1 MQCLRERPGSEQ
13 LTKTERGGRCIGP
26 LNVNG
31 IGFYDWRLK
40 EGKVNFQ
47 KGILSIIKL
56 DHVGSLSFVSFLDQK
71 LFGSI
76 GWAAFF
82 FLSGPCVMA
91 SWLDAGTRDEQTKWD
106 FLFILFESQ
115 QTLLE
120 SNAHR
125 YWRDASLWGGK
136 PLGWPCTE
144 RLPRVPAE
152 SPWGPPGCPSAATC
166 LCRRWR
172 TFPVNT
178 TKADARLIHPSS
190 VTAAGGCSQHKKR
203 EEEEEEENEGGKK
216 KGTWWPR
223 GNSSSCRCFWLL
235 LLTTTTL
242 RVHIQSLARTRI
254 ESP

>member
-1 MQCLRERPGSEQ
+1 MIGVWRREK
-13 LTKTERGGRCIGP
+13 LTFKR
-26 LNVNG
+26 
-31 IGFYDWRLK
+31 GFYPSSSWIMLA
-40 EGKVNFQ
+40 
-47 KGILSIIKL
+47 LS
-56 DHVGSLSFVSFLDQK
+56 
-71 LFGSI
+71 LFC
-76 GWAAFF
+76 FF
-82 FLSGPCVMA
+82 FGPKVIWIDWMSGFFLFFWGLV
-91 SWLDAGTRDEQTKWD
+91 WLDAGTRDEQTKWD

-115 QTLLE
+115 QTLWE

-203 EEEEEEENEGGKK
+203 EEEEEENEGGKK

-223 GNSSSCRCFWLL
+223 GSSSSSSQKQRQLL